1 MTKNDSFIEELIE
14 RAAKGFSE
22 LITYRIVLYE
32 KPARYGEFPAS
43 LDKSLIEALS
53 SRGIQKPYLHQQ
65 QAIEHALAGRHEV
78 VVTPTASGKTL
89 CYNVP
94 VLDTA
99 IKQPGSR
106 ALYIFPTKA
115 LSQDQMKELQEL
127 IDCAAMP
134 IKTYTYD
141 GDTPASARKAIRAHG
156 NIIIT
161 NPDMLHQAI
170 LPHHTRWQKLFANLR
185 YVVIDEVHTYRGV
198 FGSHVCNVLRRLKRI
213 CSFYKSRPIFICTSA
228 TIANP
233 KELTEWLVE
242 ESVELVGA
250 NGAGQAKKYFFFIN
264 PPVINQALG
273 IRASPITVARKLA
286 RIFITKD
293 IQTIVFAKSRLHVEV
308 LTKYLKDVFD
318 KNPAKGEKIRGYR
331 GGYLALRRREI
342 EKGLRDGIIKGVVST
357 NALELGIDIGQLGV
371 CLMAGYP
378 GTIAST
384 WQQAGRTGRRN
395 TRSAVFLIA
404 SSLPQDQYIIQHPDY
419 FFSSQIE
426 QGRINPDNLLILLS
440 HIKCAAFELPFYE
453 GETFGKENLEEILT
467 YLAEEGVVNKSGNL
481 WHWMTDSYPA
491 DKVSLRTPSAENFV
505 VVDSTD
511 RRTIIGEVD
520 YSSAPLVIHQGAIY
534 MVEAKSYHVDQLDFV
549 KRMAFVR
556 EVKTDYYTE
565 AISYTKVKI
574 LNEFQSAINGGVIYD
589 HGEVHVLTHVS
600 GYKKIKFYTSENVGF
615 GDVNLPDNEM
625 ITTSYWFTLKSS
637 IFESLGFNREQA
649 VDAVYGVSY
658 ALRHICAMVV
668 MSDVGDIRQAV
679 GDKSA
684 KWQAT
689 QNIKGQL
696 AFYSFNNC
704 TPVEV
709 SLDEFDKFQPTV
721 FIYDRFP
728 GGIGFSQT
736 FWQSHD
742 HLLSETLRLIRS
754 CPCQSGCP
762 SCVGALESKANA
774 LTLLECI
781 HG

>member
-1 MTKNDSFIEELIE
+1 MTKDDSHIEKLIE
-14 RAAKGFSE
+14 RAAKKFRD
-22 LITYRIVLYE
+22 LITYSTVLYE
-32 KPARYGEFPAS
+32 RPAIYGEFPDS
-43 LDKSLIEALS
+43 LDKRLTKALY
-53 SRGIQKPYLHQQ
+53 SRGIQKPFIHQE

-89 CYNVP
+89 CYNIP
-94 VLDTA
+94 VLD
-99 IKQPGSR
+99 IMLKQPETR

-115 LSQDQMKELQEL
+115 LSQDQMKELQEI
-127 IDCAAMP
+127 IDCLDMP
-134 IKTYTYD
+134 IKTFTYD
-141 GDTPASARKAIRAHG
+141 GDTPDSARQAIRALG

-213 CSFYKSRPIFICTSA
+213 CSFYKSRPAFICTSA

-233 KELTEWLVE
+233 KELTERLLE
-242 ESVELVGA
+242 ESVELVRT
-250 NGAGQAKKYFFFIN
+250 NGAGQARKYFFFIN
-264 PPVINQALG
+264 PPVINHDLG

-286 RIFITKD
+286 RVFIEKD

-308 LTKYLKDVFD
+308 LTRYLKDVFD
-318 KNPAKGEKIRGYR
+318 KNPAKDEKIRGYR

-342 EKGLRDGIIKGVVST
+342 EKGLRDGLIKGVVCT
-357 NALELGIDIGQLGV
+357 NALELGIDIGRLGV
-371 CLMAGYP
+371 CLMSGYP

-384 WQQAGRTGRRN
+384 WQQAGRAGRRH
-395 TRSAVFLIA
+395 TSSAVFLIA
-404 SSLPQDQYIIQHPDY
+404 SSLPTDQYIIQHPDY
-419 FFSSQIE
+419 FFSSQTE
-426 QGRINPDNLLILLS
+426 HGRINPDNLLILVS
-440 HIKCAAFELPFYE
+440 HIKCAAFELPFHE
-453 GETFGKENLEEILT
+453 GETFGKENLEEILA
-467 YLAEEGVVNKSGNL
+467 YLAEEGVVNKSGSL

-505 VVDSTD
+505 VVDSAD
-511 RRTIIGEVD
+511 SRNIIGEVD

-534 MVEAKSYHVDQLDFV
+534 MVEAKLYHVDRLDFV

-574 LNEFQSAINGGVIYD
+574 LDEFQSAGNGKVTYE

-600 GYKKIKFYTSENVGF
+600 GYKKIKFYTSENVGY

-625 ITTSYWFTLKSS
+625 ITTSYWFTLESS

-649 VDAVYGVSY
+649 VDAVYGLSY
-658 ALRHICAMVV
+658 GLRHICAIAV
-668 MSDVGDIRQAV
+668 MCDVGDIRHAV

-684 KWQAT
+684 KWQAA
-689 QNIKGQL
+689 QNRTGRL
-696 AFYSFNNC
+696 TFYSFNNC
-704 TPVEV
+704 MPVEV

-728 GGIGFSQT
+728 GGTGFSQT
-736 FWQSHD
+736 LWQLHN
-742 HLLSETLRLIRS
+742 HLLSETLSLIQV

-762 SCVGALESKANA
+762 SCVGALENKTNA
-774 LTLLECI
+774 LTLLEYLQK
-781 HG
+781 